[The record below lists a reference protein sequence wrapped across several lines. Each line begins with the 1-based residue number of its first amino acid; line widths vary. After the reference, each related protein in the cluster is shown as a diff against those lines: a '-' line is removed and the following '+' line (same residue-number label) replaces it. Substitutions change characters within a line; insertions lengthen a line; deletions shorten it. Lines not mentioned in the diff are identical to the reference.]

1 MEYTKATNRTDVR
14 FTGESR
20 VKAVRSER
28 AAAARKG
35 KKRAAP
41 GAGRA
46 AAVAAKATKAAA
58 AAQNKLA
65 MAELIKNWQPG
76 RGFEEVAEVW
86 SDVAPVVREILID
99 FEYQNEKSARRWVG
113 ALARH
118 TAARFSAGHLITPPE
133 VLLSEEALAATYG
146 VQNESRNAKSTRR
159 RELIDLRKM
168 RAKLL
173 PETYGVR
180 RELKY
185 GSKSAPAMFSEAE
198 LAQLFAY
205 ARQRSAPNAKYLQ
218 AAMLLSLGAGFS
230 GGEMGRV
237 RTGDLFATPWGLVVK
252 SSGLTSGGNRGERI
266 VPILAKYEDE
276 LSQLAKEFGSALFL
290 GSTRSGKP
298 REACEL
304 HPRRSDL
311 PIFKTNRARS
321 NWMRSLLEN
330 EVSFTAMRLAGVAI
344 LKEGFL
350 NELSVDLTPSIES
363 YVKSVRG
370 GANPFDP
377 SKHSHLAQYEV
388 GK

>member
-1 MEYTKATNRTDVR
+1 MEYTKATNRTNVR
-14 FTGESR
+14 FTGESL

-35 KKRAAP
+35 KRRAAP

-46 AAVAAKATKAAA
+46 ATAAAAKAA
-58 AAQNKLA
+58 AAQNKVA
-65 MAELIKNWQPG
+65 MAELIDNWQPG

-86 SDVAPVVREILID
+86 SDVAPVVREILLN

-133 VLLSEEALAATYG
+133 VLLSEDALAATYG
-146 VQNESRNAKSTRR
+146 VQNESKNAKSTRR

-185 GSKSAPAMFSEAE
+185 GSKSAPAMFSETE

-205 ARQRSAPNAKYLQ
+205 ARQRSAPNAKHLQ
-218 AAMLLSLGAGFS
+218 AAMPLSLGAGFS

-237 RTGDLFATPWGLVVK
+237 RTGDLFCTPWGLVIK

-321 NWMRSLLEN
+321 NWMRALLEN

-350 NELSVDLTPSIES
+350 NELSADLTPSIES

-370 GANPFDP
+370 GAKPFDP